1 MWLMP
6 YKTSSEVKEPS
17 IEELGVLYSQNLL
30 NRGYSLKPASW
41 QRMIVKCDWAKYL
54 VKATNPHQIV
64 NPFNSTLTRFSKDT
78 VDKQF
83 EKMCQEGWES
93 WAISRKDIWNA
104 RLRKTFH
111 ISASSIISTFNQKN
125 VCLQILTPHFSSC
138 SRPRWATPTTQ
149 ETTHSRLHL
158 TPTGRRYSKNKKST
172 HSLSLQDQ
180 ILVDDVCS
188 KRTTHLEGEIQLNQ
202 DLKLNPRWVETLMG
216 LPIGWVMPLCK
227 TPKVIGVNSNSFW
240 QGK

>member
-6 YKTSSEVKEPS
+6 YNTSSEVKEPS
-17 IEELGVLYSQNLL
+17 IDELGVLYSQNLL
-30 NRGYSLKPASW
+30 NRGSSLKPASW
-41 QRMIVKCDWAKYL
+41 QRMIVKYDWVKCL

-83 EKMCQEGWES
+83 EKMCLEDWES

-149 ETTHSRLHL
+149 ETTHSSLHL
-158 TPTGRRYSKNKKST
+158 TPTGRRYSKK
-172 HSLSLQDQ
+172 
-180 ILVDDVCS
+180 
-188 KRTTHLEGEIQLNQ
+188 
-202 DLKLNPRWVETLMG
+202 
-216 LPIGWVMPLCK
+216 
-227 TPKVIGVNSNSFW
+227 
-240 QGK
+240 